1 MPVTSCRNFC
11 LSQRF
16 HRREVLRAGGLSLLG
31 LSLPELL
38 SGWAAAQS
46 NAARVGENSGSNF
59 GKAKACILLFMW
71 GGPAQQDTWDLK
83 PDAPAEVRGP
93 FNPIATLVP
102 DIRICEH
109 FPLLARRTDKL
120 AIVRSMT
127 HNNVDHTVATH
138 FLLTGMPPIPGG
150 SKYTDWPHIGSV
162 LSRLGRGTDPLP
174 PFVSMRPKLPGD
186 VPRFVEESRGQ
197 FAGWLGQSFDPLTID
212 ANPAEADYRVGDF
225 NLPAEISAAR
235 LDDRRSLLTEIDRQV
250 RTQSQCAAMAA
261 MDRHYRRS
269 FDLLHSAVGKG
280 AFDLDAEPIEVRR
293 QYGLNPHGQSVLQ
306 ARRLVERG
314 VPLVTVFW
322 PNDGIK
328 NVSVYWDTHSRNFID
343 LKERLMPAADLAFS
357 TLLDDLESRGLLDE
371 TLILWTGEF
380 GRTPKIGQ
388 VNSDAGAGADGRDHW
403 PNCFTSVLAGGG
415 IRRGIVYGASD
426 RHAAYPAANAVP
438 PVDLMATMYHCLG
451 IAPEQTLPDKQGR
464 PQAVCPGS
472 PIGEL
477 IA

>member
-1 MPVTSCRNFC
+1 MPPPCSNFW
-11 LSQRF
+11 LSNRF
-16 HRREVLRAGGLSLLG
+16 HRRDVLRAGGLSLVG

-38 SGWAAAQS
+38 AGRAWAEAAPAGS
-46 NAARVGENSGSNF
+46 GENSGSSF

-83 PDAPAEVRGP
+83 PDAPGEVRGS
-93 FNPIATLVP
+93 FNPISTRVP
-102 DIRICEH
+102 DIHICEH
-109 FPLLARRTDKL
+109 FPLLAQRTDKL
-120 AIVRSMT
+120 AIIRSMT

-138 FLLTGMPPIPGG
+138 FLLTGMPPVPGG
-150 SKYTDWPHIGSV
+150 TKYTDWPHIGSV
-162 LSRLGRGTDPLP
+162 LSRLGRGNDPLP

-212 ANPAEADYRVGDF
+212 ANPALPDYRVGDF
-225 NLPAEISAAR
+225 KLPGEISAAR
-235 LDDRRSLLTEIDRQV
+235 LDDRRSLLARIDGQIRAKDE
-250 RTQSQCAAMAA
+250 SAAVAA

-280 AFDLDAEPIEVRR
+280 AFDLDAEPPEIRR

-357 TLLDDLESRGLLDE
+357 ALLDDLESRGLLDE
-371 TLILWTGEF
+371 TLVLWTGEF

-388 VNSDAGAGADGRDHW
+388 VNSDAGAGKDGRDHW

-415 IRRGIVYGASD
+415 IRGGTVYGASD

-451 IAPEQTLPDKQGR
+451 VSPEQTLPDNQGR
-464 PQAVCPGS
+464 PQAVCPGA

-477 IA
+477 LA